1 LPRDR
6 GVLIQDVTP
15 GKAAADAGVQN
26 NDVVTR
32 VEGRSVS
39 NLRQFSSNLF
49 RSEIGG
55 KLKLEVLRGGTT
67 VELQVALKERDD
79 DAERFLEQVKE
90 LASPIP
96 QLGVLAVP
104 LNPKTAVLLTEPR
117 SSSGC
122 IVAAKLQTA
131 STFQEELEPG
141 DVVLGING
149 ESASDVEALAALLRR
164 LPDGMPLVVRV
175 ERQGVLR
182 YLVLRGE

>member
-1 LPRDR
+1 
-6 GVLIQDVTP
+6 VTP
-15 GKAAADAGVQN
+15 GKAAADAGVQV
-26 NDVVTR
+26 NDIVIR

-55 KLKLEVLRGGTT
+55 KLKLEVLRGETT
-67 VELQVALKERDD
+67 AELHVPLKERDD
-79 DAERFLEQVKE
+79 DVERFLEQVKE

-96 QLGVLAVP
+96 QLGVLVVP
-104 LNPKTAVLLTEPR
+104 LNQDTAVLLTEPR

-122 IVAAKLQTA
+122 IVAAKLQTS

-149 ESASDVEALAALLRR
+149 ESANDVDALAALLKR

-175 ERQGVLR
+175 GRMSLHGL
-182 YLVLRGE
+182 